1 MLLQTFICCK
11 LRQGTAPVELSGP
24 ERDVWS
30 DWAGGAQLQL
40 LSVLQ
45 LGRGGRQLAR
55 CAGRGPRAEP
65 RHGRGLR
72 AARGHQVS
80 WAVTTF

>member
-1 MLLQTFICCK
+1 MSMLLQTFICCK
-11 LRQGTAPVELSGP
+11 LRQETAPVELSGT
-24 ERDVWS
+24 ELYVWN
-30 DWAGGAQLQL
+30 DRAGGDQ
-40 LSVLQ
+40 LQ
-45 LGRGGRQLAR
+45 LGRGGRYLAR

-80 WAVTTF
+80 RAVTQF